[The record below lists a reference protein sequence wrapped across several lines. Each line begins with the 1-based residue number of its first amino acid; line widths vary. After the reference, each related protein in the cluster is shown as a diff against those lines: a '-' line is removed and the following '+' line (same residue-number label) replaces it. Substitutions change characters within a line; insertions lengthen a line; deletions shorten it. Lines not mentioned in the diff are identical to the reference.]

1 MKTSASFA
9 MLALAITITGC
20 GGGGGGEG
28 DGDGDGTTTGGEVP
42 AEYVGPVAETADATA
57 GAEMYDQACGGC
69 HPGSGPELDGIAW
82 TAAAVRQQ
90 IREGDDE
97 MPPMASSRLSDEDME
112 NVLAHMVTIGSVT
125 E

>member
-42 AEYVGPVAETADATA
+42 AEYVGPVAETADATV
-57 GAEMYDQACGGC
+57 GAETYDQACGAC

-82 TAAAVRQQ
+82 SAAAVRQALMR
-90 IREGDDE
+90 IREQLKQCIE
-97 MPPMASSRLSDEDME
+97 LRM
-112 NVLAHMVTIGSVT
+112 T
-125 E
+125 EG